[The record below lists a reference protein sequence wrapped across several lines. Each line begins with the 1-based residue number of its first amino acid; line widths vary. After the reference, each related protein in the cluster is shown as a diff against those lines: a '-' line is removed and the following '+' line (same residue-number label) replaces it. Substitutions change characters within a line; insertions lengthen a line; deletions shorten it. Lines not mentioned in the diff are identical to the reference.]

1 MKNHKSFLNILI
13 LYICLFSNA
22 LYAQSRSL
30 KKAYKALLENNLNE
44 YVELMHNIK
53 REDSSNFLFFY
64 TDALYTEKSSDS
76 DVETK
81 LFIVSEKL
89 KNSLEYYKSLSTEN
103 KMSLKDDYSLDDI
116 ILKNK
121 IELKL
126 DTLFQILSIKKQEKF
141 IDKFIFNYPFYSKV
155 NNAIFLKDS
164 LVIERF
170 FNARSYSDLK
180 NYKNQLKTNQF
191 INKVDSL
198 SELLLFQKISLHHS
212 VKDCEE
218 YLVSYRNYNNSQKV
232 LYIYDSLF
240 VMNIIKDNN
249 VSLIKKCSN
258 DSKFASFKV
267 ILKSKLAT
275 IEFFN
280 IASQFKKALNPDL
293 YVDAKNNEISIIDS
307 IEFCLNQIK
316 AYQSTFSVGDFS
328 DTIILEDIGF
338 DISQLDFKSIQNWSI
353 ESNFYNLTLK
363 QYFLKLNEVINLWRN
378 DLEINLLDYS
388 DKGLIENNWTQLLK
402 LGNLT
407 EDQYKH
413 VVFRI
418 FSIQFNSEVVGDK
431 VINDSLFNFD
441 QNDKFYAIRYG
452 NNKYNI
458 LKNGLNYSNKILLV
472 SKSSG
477 TILIDSINKEHYLVI
492 KNIAKNFNTVVS
504 NFGKYEFLENSDKL
518 YFMCES
524 NCSDAK
530 CSTINIYNINKTDG
544 FNILSTFNID
554 NIYSVKIDSVA
565 NDEDLMIYTKEVNG
579 NVKFTPTIKY
589 SYVKNEFTITNPGD
603 LDSYKKLK
611 FKNTIYSF
619 IENRKPFFSN
629 NVQSNKNNNKD
640 DYYYIYEFEYGELV
654 RSKSN
659 KKLILY
665 PIAKFVDKDNQNS
678 NYYICTSSPK
688 NGTDYSNV
696 RLYNDYYVVDLESGL
711 LNNEIL
717 TKPVELSTS
726 NLRKE
731 ANYLKYFRNQFG
743 EFSIT
748 NEQVLLSLINEY
760 SFTDQIRKKILLEEW
775 LEELNKFMGNY
786 DFTSIKN
793 NKFTYVEKVKL
804 GEYNIQN
811 KTFRLTTTNNY
822 NRGYYYN
829 NNDGDNQEEV
839 LNKNASSI
847 FGYKIATDYNLS
859 SNTVDLSLLI
869 DDTKK
874 ALKINDETDNNR
886 DIFVKYICTYDV
898 SIVDKFRN
906 YSNRGLYCTS
916 CNSYEC
922 DYNNL
927 KSDCPIIYKLL
938 QIQFSKSSKFE
949 NPITVDLFY

>member
-1 MKNHKSFLNILI
+1 MKNFKSYLNILI

-22 LYAQSRSL
+22 LYGQSRSL

-44 YVELMHNIK
+44 YVELMQNIK

-76 DVETK
+76 DIETK
-81 LFIVSEKL
+81 LFVVSEKL
-89 KNSLEYYKSLSTEN
+89 KNSLDHYNPLSIEN

-126 DTLFQILSIKKQEKF
+126 DTLFQILSIKKQENS
-141 IDKFIFNYPFYSKV
+141 IDKFIFKYPFYLKI

-164 LVIERF
+164 LAIERF
-170 FNARSYSDLK
+170 FNTRSYSDLK
-180 NYKNQLKTNQF
+180 NYKNQLKTYQF

-198 SELLLFQKISLHHS
+198 SELLLFQNISLNHS

-218 YLVSYRNYNNSQKV
+218 YLVSYRNFKNYLKV
-232 LYIYDSLF
+232 QYIYDSVF
-240 VMNIIKDNN
+240 VMNVIKDNN
-249 VSLIKKCSN
+249 VSLLKKCLN
-258 DSKFASFKV
+258 DSKFSSFSG
-267 ILKSKLAT
+267 ILKIKLAT
-275 IEFFN
+275 LDFFN
-280 IASQFKKALNPDL
+280 IAIQFKKVLNPEQFAYSGNKL
-293 YVDAKNNEISIIDS
+293 SIIDS
-307 IEFCLNQIK
+307 IEFCLSQIK
-316 AYQSTFSVGDFS
+316 AFQSAYTIGDFS
-328 DTIILEDIGF
+328 DTSILGNIGF
-338 DISQLDFKSIQNWSI
+338 NISQLDFRSIQNWSS
-353 ESNFYNLTLK
+353 ESNLYNLTYK
-363 QYFLKLNEVINLWRN
+363 QYFHKLNDIINLWRN
-378 DLEINLLDYS
+378 DLEINLFDNS

-407 EDQYKH
+407 DEQYKH

-458 LKNGLNYSNKILLV
+458 SKNGLNYSNKVLLV

-530 CSTINIYNINKTDG
+530 CSTINIYDINMIEG
-544 FNILSTFNID
+544 FNIISAFNID
-554 NIYSVKIDSVA
+554 NIYSVKIDSVT
-565 NDEDLMIYTKEVNG
+565 NDEDLMIYTKEING
-579 NVKFTPTIKY
+579 NVNFTPTIKY
-589 SYVKNEFTITNPGD
+589 SYVKNDFTITNPGD

-629 NVQSNKNNNKD
+629 NVQSNKNNNND
-640 DYYYIYEFEYGELV
+640 YYYYIYEFEYGELV

-696 RLYNDYYVVDLESGL
+696 GLYNDYYVVDLESGL

-717 TKPVELSTS
+717 TKPVELSTI

-786 DFTSIKN
+786 DFTSFKN
-793 NKFTYVEKVKL
+793 NKFTHVEKVKL
-804 GEYNIQN
+804 GEYNIQT
-811 KTFRLTTTNNY
+811 KTFNLTTTNNY

-829 NNDGDNQEEV
+829 NNDDDSQEEV

-886 DIFVKYICTYDV
+886 EIFVKYICTYDV
-898 SIVDKFRN
+898 NIVDKFRN
-906 YSNRGLYCTS
+906 YSNRGLNCTS

-922 DYNNL
+922 NYSNL
-927 KSDCPIIYKLL
+927 KNYCPIIYKLL